1 MNKDKISIALTKSLL
16 KQINSECEKTGLS
29 RSSFIEMILRQYCR
43 SNLIETK
50 LEQDTRTAEPYPS
63 NLAYKWNPF

>member
-16 KQINSECEKTGLS
+16 KQINIECKRTGLS
-29 RSSFIEMILRQYCR
+29 RSSYIELILRQYCHN
-43 SNLIETK
+43 NLIEAK
-50 LEQDTRTAEPYPS
+50 LEQDTRIMEPYPS